1 MNTHI
6 NPTTKTYPRTMREA
20 FPNDHYRLPPDKDKA
35 LDLAAMFFAGL
46 VLGLMIGQ
54 LFSG

>member
-1 MNTHI
+1 MND
-6 NPTTKTYPRTMREA
+6 TTRTYPRTMREA

-35 LDLAAMFFAGL
+35 WDLAAMFFAGL

>member
-1 MNTHI
+1 VND
-6 NPTTKTYPRTMREA
+6 TTRTYPRTLKEA
-20 FPNDHYRLPPDKDKA
+20 FPHDHLPPDKDKA